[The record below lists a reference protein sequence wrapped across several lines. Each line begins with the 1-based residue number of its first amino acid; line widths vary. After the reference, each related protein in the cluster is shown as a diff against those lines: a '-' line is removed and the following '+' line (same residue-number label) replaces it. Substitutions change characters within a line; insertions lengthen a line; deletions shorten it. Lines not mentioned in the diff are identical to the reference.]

1 MSALTT
7 RHANRDTAPP
17 TPAPLT
23 PALTPPTQ
31 QCSCSVH
38 VRPASPGHTPHRTR
52 PARPGQQA
60 ADAPYYRQVL
70 HDLIDMGTDLARLLH
85 QQASAQAAQRT
96 TPPSAPQSPAPQPAP
111 PPAPD
116 ALIPDPLVST
126 AAAFDRIARA
136 VRRSIAL
143 ARSLA
148 APVPPARDPAQ
159 HRAAA
164 RKRILREVED
174 AIQRTA
180 PASGQTAPSHAA
192 PNGSDADASDAADDS
207 AEALTAELHDRL
219 DAPDL
224 DDDISRRPIADIITE
239 ICRDL
244 GLAALSGAHPWKRRT
259 PKDLEQLHARAA
271 APSSPRHPGAGS
283 HRVPA
288 TPQRTPTNPVPPGPA
303 AISRAATPTH
313 ADSAPPDDP
322 AKPPATIAT
331 IPRHPKH
338 LRVQWRPPPDSK
350 QTPGGPHS

>member
-1 MSALTT
+1 
-7 RHANRDTAPP
+7 
-17 TPAPLT
+17 
-23 PALTPPTQ
+23 
-31 QCSCSVH
+31 
-38 VRPASPGHTPHRTR
+38 
-52 PARPGQQA
+52 
-60 ADAPYYRQVL
+60 
-70 HDLIDMGTDLARLLH
+70 MGTDLARLLH

-148 APVPPARDPAQ
+148 DPVPPARDPAQ

-331 IPRHPKH
+331 TPSHPKH
-338 LRVQWRPPPDSK
+338 PRVQWRPPPEPK
-350 QTPGGPHS
+350 QTTGGPHS